1 MFSKK
6 ATKMDEIFTVDLT
19 LCGKCQIYG
28 EDFVNFRGLLIK
40 YELYLNT
47 YLLKVSK
54 FQNES
59 MKSSFLPKYE
69 SNIVRFSPLHC
80 ATLTWQEFLQ
90 FVVHILGE
98 TMNS

>member
-1 MFSKK
+1 MSSVASSQQLFSVIDAVKFLSY
-6 ATKMDEIFTVDLT
+6 TSLLT
-19 LCGKCQIYG
+19 FY
-28 EDFVNFRGLLIK
+28 
-40 YELYLNT
+40 LYT

-69 SNIVRFSPLHC
+69 LNIVRFSPLHC
-80 ATLTWQEFLQ
+80 ATLTGQEFLQ

-98 TMNS
+98 TMTL

>member
-80 ATLTWQEFLQ
+80 ATLT
-90 FVVHILGE
+90 
-98 TMNS
+98 